1 MCQKAPD
8 TKGINRA
15 AEATAKLSAE
25 ALAWAKQIYAE
36 EAPARAETAALDKRV
51 ADSAIAGMDFA
62 TMQAK
67 DNDQRYKTTF
77 QPLEDKLAT
86 DALAYDTPERQAD
99 AAQRATA
106 DVETRAGRALADH
119 RRDTLRL
126 GGTLDDGRSG
136 ALDIAL
142 GKARMGASA
151 ADQAVQAV
159 KGQGY
164 ARMMDAV
171 GLGKGVVGAQ
181 ATQQQIAT
189 GQGRAAVDA
198 AGAGLGATMAGHGV
212 MQQGFGTAIQGQQA
226 SGNLYGQA
234 AQLKQQAG
242 GSGVWGALGN
252 VAGQF
257 AGSGAGSAMLAGL
270 SDKDKK
276 KKTGKVTDGSREMA
290 ELRET
295 PVHQDWQYAP
305 EKGGLADGGVP
316 HTGPMAQG
324 VQAAMGNEVAPG
336 GEVIDLVSMNGKLMA
351 SMQNIDRRLQRVEK
365 KKVAQ

>member
-1 MCQKAPD
+1 MCAKAPD

-67 DNDQRYKTTF
+67 EDDQRHKATF
-77 QPLEDKLAT
+77 QPLEDKLAA
-86 DALAYDTPERQAD
+86 DALAFDTPERQAE

-142 GKARMGASA
+142 ARMGASA

-171 GLGKGVVGAQ
+171 GVGKGVIGSQ

-189 GQGRAAVDA
+189 GQGNAAVNA
-198 AGAGLGATMAGHGV
+198 AGAGLGATMAGHGT

-234 AQLKQQAG
+234 AQLKQNANSG
-242 GSGVWGALGN
+242 GVWGALGN

-270 SDKDKK
+270 SDEKKK
-276 KKTGKVTDGSREMA
+276 KKTGKKADGDKALA
-290 ELRET
+290 EVNAL
-295 PVHQDWQYAP
+295 PVHDGWEYDPA
-305 EKGGLADGGVP
+305 KGGPNDGGVP
-316 HTGPMAQG
+316 HTGPMAQD
-324 VQAAMGNEVAPG
+324 VRATMGEQTAPG
-336 GEVIDLVSMNGKLMA
+336 GKVIDMVSMQGKVLAGMQAMTKRIERLEA
-351 SMQNIDRRLQRVEK
+351 SK
-365 KKVAQ
+365 